1 MNIKVENKLIGSKGN
16 ESPFEFQIDILS
28 PALQKFIDMLLED
41 IIIEHIE
48 KPQSANEA
56 VKSTRKPIQQT
67 KGSVIDPTQKK
78 KPLKIK
84 GFCKASPSYRTKYCL
99 ASRFAY
105 VLCPH
110 LALSK
115 LKRKQARREYVIYE
129 NFIRLQG
136 YRFFSGSIH

>member
-1 MNIKVENKLIGSKGN
+1 MNIKIKVKFTDGQKN
-16 ESPFEFQIDILS
+16 ELQPELRIDSLS